1 MFFQASNTRHV
12 PTILTKLQLPHMS
25 ILTRWH
31 DWIHHLNAIRIGVLT
46 LELEHKKYL
55 QCLFK
60 HLTPGVCQLL
70 IFFKGFYLTN
80 FTGNPSSTWKAFSYG
95 LELLKKGLVWRVENG
110 ESIRIWQIAGCP
122 EFRMVRFS
130 PKEYRRINW
139 VSELL
144 DDQGRWQNSW
154 SVIPSFWL
162 MPMLSSRLN
171 HEGMVIF
178 FLFRN
183 RGL

>member
-60 HLTPGVCQLL
+60 HLTPGVCQLFN
-70 IFFKGFYLTN
+70 FFKGFYLTN
-80 FTGNPSSTWKAFSYG
+80 FTGNLSSTWKAFSYG

-110 ESIRIWQIAGCP
+110 ESIRIWRDSWLPRISNGKVLTQRILSYKLSVWIAWWS
-122 EFRMVRFS
+122 RKMVEQLIR
-130 PKEYRRINW
+130 
-139 VSELL
+139 
-144 DDQGRWQNSW
+144 DT
-154 SVIPSFWL
+154 
-162 MPMLSSRLN
+162 
-171 HEGMVIF
+171 F
-178 FLFRN
+178 FLIDADAILKIKSWRQGHFFSFE
-183 RGL
+183 